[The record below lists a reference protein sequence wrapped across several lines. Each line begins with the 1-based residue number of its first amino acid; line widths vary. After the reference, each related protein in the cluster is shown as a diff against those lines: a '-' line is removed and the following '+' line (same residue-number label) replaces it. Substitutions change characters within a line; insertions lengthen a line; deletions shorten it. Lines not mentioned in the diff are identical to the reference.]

1 MCNVLVERIEHFVV
15 PKSMWQ
21 RGKIFISEA
30 LSNMLTLRSHF
41 VYYVKSGNG
50 WAGTTLSDSI
60 SGEPCLLAAS
70 GKCDLSV
77 KSKTFLRELKNRLSV
92 M

>member
-1 MCNVLVERIEHFVV
+1 MCNILVGRIQHFIVS
-15 PKSMWQ
+15 KSMWQ

-30 LSNMLTLRSHF
+30 LSDMFTLRSYF
-41 VYYVKSGNG
+41 VYYVKSGNS
-50 WAGTTLSDSI
+50 WTGTTLSDSI
-60 SGEPCLLAAS
+60 SGEPCLLASS

-77 KSKTFLRELKNRLSV
+77 KSITFLRELKSRLSV